1 MQQSSLL
8 GQRGVHYKVTPAQ
21 KSRLPVAAVRSV
33 TRPATRPGPL
43 PGNITFSPA
52 TFLGLRKPCSL
63 AAIGQ
68 QHVKCQPCSHPMADP
83 VASKPLT
90 GRLWPLLQIM
100 AAICCLPFL
109 MNLWAQASQQWCMLS
124 LAGVLLPLQSHSGR
138 QAVNRFQHALQ
149 AAAAVEAET
158 ENESP
163 EPQGEEPNDNTIVET
178 GAELGNVQ
186 TPASVWLPYSTSG
199 PGKVCL
205 QDTGCRCTY
214 AIATVHAMLN
224 IYHVHIASTALTKS
238 QMAGG
243 TPQHC
248 LLNAVLTN
256 NVARQVTPM
265 HLFSTD
271 DNPYRLH
278 REQCGAMLGR
288 HPGNSCHSLSAGG
301 NNSQS
306 W

>member
-205 QDTGCRCTY
+205 QDTGCRRTY
-214 AIATVHAMLN
+214 ATAIVHAMLI

-238 QMAGG
+238 QIATGIL
-243 TPQHC
+243 QRC
-248 LLNAVLTN
+248 VFNAVLTN
-256 NVARQVTPM
+256 DIARHVSRSDANAS
-265 HLFSTD
+265 FFD
-271 DNPYRLH
+271 
-278 REQCGAMLGR
+278 
-288 HPGNSCHSLSAGG
+288 
-301 NNSQS
+301 
-306 W
+306 